1 MSDFDLCSMNRARKT
16 GTPMRINLELS
27 SALRHVSSSGVE
39 WPGGSSFVK
48 VAAWKT
54 AAGGPGPM
62 AIGVAMVGG
71 SLFVLTR
78 IPLQTLL
85 GPNAPF
91 IMAWPGILFAA
102 FLGGFW
108 PAIAVTVLSVPVAQW
123 ALATADARPLGPFGI
138 AIFGLFGLIFAIA
151 GEARIRGLR
160 RAKAYADRLAET
172 QAKLVQVARLNAVGE
187 MAGTLAHELN
197 QPLTAIANYLSAAQQ
212 LVDREPA
219 NPRVPEL
226 MQKAADQV
234 VRAGQIVSRV
244 RANVDRGEIE
254 TSEQSLSGL
263 VQEAVDVAVAGVA
276 RDGVEIRYAFDRA
289 ADRVLADRIQVQQV
303 VLNLVRNAVEAMA
316 HSPRRELSIA
326 SQEAASGFLEVRVAD
341 TGPGIAPD
349 VADRLFQPFVTGKST
364 GMGVGLSISRNIIE
378 AHGGRMWT
386 SANPNGGATFHF
398 SLPRPV
404 AGEA

>member
-1 MSDFDLCSMNRARKT
+1 
-16 GTPMRINLELS
+16 
-27 SALRHVSSSGVE
+27 
-39 WPGGSSFVK
+39 
-48 VAAWKT
+48 
-54 AAGGPGPM
+54 M
-62 AIGVAMVGG
+62 AIGLAVVGG
-71 SLFVLTR
+71 SLLVLTR

-108 PAIAVTVLSVPVAQW
+108 PALAVTALSVPVAQW
-123 ALATADARPLGPFGI
+123 VLATADARALGPGGI
-138 AIFGLFGLIFAIA
+138 IIFGVFGLVFAIA

-172 QAKLVQVARLNAVGE
+172 QSQLIQVARLNAVGE

-197 QPLTAIANYLSAAQQ
+197 QPLTAIANYVNAAQQ
-212 LVDREPA
+212 LVGRDPA

-226 MQKAADQV
+226 LQKAADQA

-244 RANVDRGEIE
+244 RSNVDRGEIE
-254 TSEQSLSGL
+254 TSEHSLADL
-263 VQEAVDVAVAGVA
+263 VEEAVDVAVAGVA
-276 RDGVEIRYAFDRA
+276 KDGVEIRYAFDRG

-316 HSPRRELSIA
+316 QSSRRVLSIA
-326 SQEAASGFLEVRVAD
+326 SQQIAPGFLEVCVAD

-349 VADRLFQPFVTGKST
+349 LADRLFQPFVTGKPD

-378 AHGGRMWT
+378 AHGGKMWA
-386 SANPNGGATFHF
+386 SGNPDGGATFHF
-398 SLPRPV
+398 SLPRV
-404 AGEA
+404 AAPAEA

>member
-1 MSDFDLCSMNRARKT
+1 
-16 GTPMRINLELS
+16 
-27 SALRHVSSSGVE
+27 
-39 WPGGSSFVK
+39 
-48 VAAWKT
+48 
-54 AAGGPGPM
+54 M
-62 AIGVAMVGG
+62 AITLALAGG
-71 SLFVLTR
+71 SLLVFSR

-108 PAIAVTVLSVPVAQW
+108 PAIAVTALSVPVAQW
-123 ALATADARPLGPFGI
+123 VLTTADARPLGVGGI
-138 AIFGLFGLIFAIA
+138 IIFALFGLVFAIA
-151 GEARIRGLR
+151 GEARIRGLQ

-172 QAKLVQVARLNAVGE
+172 QSQLVQVARLNAVGE
-187 MAGTLAHELN
+187 MAGSLAHELN
-197 QPLTAIANYLSAAQQ
+197 QPLTAIANYVNAAQQ
-212 LVDREPA
+212 MVSREPGS
-219 NPRVPEL
+219 PRIPEL
-226 MQKAADQV
+226 LQKAADQA

-254 TSEQSLSGL
+254 TSEQSLAGL

-276 RDGVEIRYAFDRA
+276 RDGVEIRYAFDRG

-316 HSPRRELSIA
+316 ASPRREISIA
-326 SQEAASGFLEVRVAD
+326 SLETAPGFLEVRVAD

-349 VADRLFQPFVTGKST
+349 VADRLFQPFVTGKPN

-386 SANPNGGATFHF
+386 SANPDGGAIFHF
-398 SLPRPV
+398 SLPRAAV
-404 AGEA
+404 RAEA